1 MKVFLEHI
9 QVIVI
14 ISNFLTSQ
22 HTVPARKKYFYI
34 IHNVG
39 QLPKHRRSKVKKC
52 LIQKVIWEEK
62 KAKVMPS
69 LADMVK
75 EHDAHKKEQ
84 ESLFNKRSE
93 VQKDRS
99 RILEEKFKEAQK
111 NVDKSKDIP
120 LRDIDL
126 D

>member
-1 MKVFLEHI
+1 MGSEKIDVVCPCCETRLQIDIKTGEI
-9 QVIVI
+9 
-14 ISNFLTSQ
+14 
-22 HTVPARKKYFYI
+22 
-34 IHNVG
+34 
-39 QLPKHRRSKVKKC
+39 
-52 LIQKVIWEEK
+52 IWEEK
-62 KAKVMPS
+62 KKKAMPS
-69 LADMVK
+69 LAEMVK

-99 RILEEKFKEAQK
+99 RILDEKFKEAQK

>member
-1 MKVFLEHI
+1 MSSGRIEVICPCCETRL
-9 QVIVI
+9 QVD
-14 ISNFLTSQ
+14 
-22 HTVPARKKYFYI
+22 KKTGEI
-34 IHNVG
+34 
-39 QLPKHRRSKVKKC
+39 
-52 LIQKVIWEEK
+52 IWEEK

>member
-1 MKVFLEHI
+1 MGSRKIEVICPCCETRL
-9 QVIVI
+9 QVD
-14 ISNFLTSQ
+14 
-22 HTVPARKKYFYI
+22 
-34 IHNVG
+34 
-39 QLPKHRRSKVKKC
+39 
-52 LIQKVIWEEK
+52 QKTGEIIWEEK
-62 KAKVMPS
+62 KVKALPS
-69 LADMVK
+69 LSDMVK

-111 NVDKSKDIP
+111 NVDKTKDIP

>member
-1 MKVFLEHI
+1 MSSGRMKVICPCCETRL
-9 QVIVI
+9 QVD
-14 ISNFLTSQ
+14 
-22 HTVPARKKYFYI
+22 KKTGEI
-34 IHNVG
+34 
-39 QLPKHRRSKVKKC
+39 
-52 LIQKVIWEEK
+52 IWEEK
-62 KAKVMPS
+62 KVKVMPS

-111 NVDKSKDIP
+111 HVDKSKDIP
-120 LRDIDL
+120 LRDIDF

>member
-1 MKVFLEHI
+1 MSSEKIEVICPCCETRL
-9 QVIVI
+9 QVD
-14 ISNFLTSQ
+14 
-22 HTVPARKKYFYI
+22 KKTGEI
-34 IHNVG
+34 
-39 QLPKHRRSKVKKC
+39 
-52 LIQKVIWEEK
+52 IWEEK

-75 EHDAHKKEQ
+75 EHEAHKKEQ
-84 ESLFNKRSE
+84 ESLFNKRSKT
-93 VQKDRS
+93 QKDRS
-99 RILEEKFKEAQK
+99 RLLEEKFKEAQK

>member
-1 MKVFLEHI
+1 MKIMSSEKIEVICPCCETRL
-9 QVIVI
+9 QVD
-14 ISNFLTSQ
+14 
-22 HTVPARKKYFYI
+22 KKTGEI
-34 IHNVG
+34 
-39 QLPKHRRSKVKKC
+39 
-52 LIQKVIWEEK
+52 IWEEK

-75 EHDAHKKEQ
+75 EHEAHKKEQ
-84 ESLFNKRSE
+84 ESLFNKRSKT
-93 VQKDRS
+93 QKDRS
-99 RILEEKFKEAQK
+99 RLLEEKFKEAQK

>member
-1 MKVFLEHI
+1 MGSEKIEVICPCCETRL
-9 QVIVI
+9 QVD
-14 ISNFLTSQ
+14 
-22 HTVPARKKYFYI
+22 KKTGEI
-34 IHNVG
+34 
-39 QLPKHRRSKVKKC
+39 
-52 LIQKVIWEEK
+52 IWEEK

-75 EHDAHKKEQ
+75 EHEAHKKEQ
-84 ESLFNKRSE
+84 ESLFNKRSKT
-93 VQKDRS
+93 QKDRS
-99 RILEEKFKEAQK
+99 RLLEEKFKEAQK

>member
-1 MKVFLEHI
+1 MKIMSSEKIEVICPCCETRL
-9 QVIVI
+9 QVDKKTGVI
-14 ISNFLTSQ
+14 
-22 HTVPARKKYFYI
+22 
-34 IHNVG
+34 
-39 QLPKHRRSKVKKC
+39 
-52 LIQKVIWEEK
+52 IWEEK

-75 EHDAHKKEQ
+75 EHEAHKKEQ
-84 ESLFNKRSE
+84 ESLFNKRSKT
-93 VQKDRS
+93 QKDRS
-99 RILEEKFKEAQK
+99 RLLEEKFKEAQK

>member
-1 MKVFLEHI
+1 LSSGRIEI
-9 QVIVI
+9 ICPCCETTLQVD
-14 ISNFLTSQ
+14 
-22 HTVPARKKYFYI
+22 KKTGEI
-34 IHNVG
+34 
-39 QLPKHRRSKVKKC
+39 
-52 LIQKVIWEEK
+52 IWEEK
-62 KAKVMPS
+62 KEKVMPS

-75 EHDAHKKEQ
+75 EHDVHKKEQ
-84 ESLFNKRSE
+84 ESLFNQRSE

>member
-1 MKVFLEHI
+1 MSSGRMEVICPCCETRL
-9 QVIVI
+9 QVD
-14 ISNFLTSQ
+14 
-22 HTVPARKKYFYI
+22 KKTGEI
-34 IHNVG
+34 
-39 QLPKHRRSKVKKC
+39 
-52 LIQKVIWEEK
+52 IWEEK
-62 KAKVMPS
+62 KEKVMPS

-84 ESLFNKRSE
+84 ESLFNQRSE

-111 NVDKSKDIP
+111 NVDKSKDLP

>member
-1 MKVFLEHI
+1 MSSEKIEVICPCCETRL
-9 QVIVI
+9 QVDKKTGVI
-14 ISNFLTSQ
+14 
-22 HTVPARKKYFYI
+22 
-34 IHNVG
+34 
-39 QLPKHRRSKVKKC
+39 
-52 LIQKVIWEEK
+52 IWEEK

-75 EHDAHKKEQ
+75 EHEAHKKEQ
-84 ESLFNKRSE
+84 ESLFNKRSKT
-93 VQKDRS
+93 QKDRS
-99 RILEEKFKEAQK
+99 RLLEEKFKEAQK

>member
-1 MKVFLEHI
+1 MSSEKIEVICPCCETTL
-9 QVIVI
+9 QVD
-14 ISNFLTSQ
+14 
-22 HTVPARKKYFYI
+22 KKTGEI
-34 IHNVG
+34 
-39 QLPKHRRSKVKKC
+39 
-52 LIQKVIWEEK
+52 IWEEK
-62 KAKVMPS
+62 KEKVIPS
-69 LADMVK
+69 LSDMVK

-93 VQKDRS
+93 VQKDRG

-111 NVDKSKDIP
+111 NVDKTKDIP